1 MRQIGWTPKS
11 LRAFKRLVKR
21 NPNLRFAIEQTLIQL
36 SEDPFHSSLQTHKL
50 TGNLAGIWSASIDY
64 KLRILF
70 EFVNDDME
78 TQEPSI
84 LLLNLGSH
92 DDVY

>member
-11 LRAFKRLVKR
+11 LRAFRRLVKR
-21 NPNLRFAIEQTLIQL
+21 NPDLRSAIEKTLNQL
-36 SEDPFHSSLQTHKL
+36 SKDPFHPSLQTHKL
-50 TGNLAGIWSASIDY
+50 TGDLAGIWSASIDY

-70 EFVNDDME
+70 EFVNDME
-78 TQEPSI
+78 SQEQSI
-84 LLLNLGSH
+84 LLLNIGSH

>member
-21 NPNLRFAIEQTLIQL
+21 NPELRSAIEQTLNQL
-36 SEDPFHSSLQTHKL
+36 SEDPFQPSLQTHKL
-50 TGNLAGIWSASIDY
+50 TGDLAGIWSASIDY

-70 EFVNDDME
+70 EFVNDVE
-78 TQEPSI
+78 TQEQSI

>member
-11 LRAFKRLVKR
+11 LRASKRLIKR
-21 NPNLRFAIEQTLIQL
+21 NPDLRSAVEQTLNQL
-36 SEDPFHSSLQTHKL
+36 SEDPFHPSLQTHKL
-50 TGNLAGIWSASIDY
+50 TGGLAGVWSASIDY
-64 KLRILF
+64 KLRVLV
-70 EFVNDDME
+70 EFVNDVD
-78 TQEPSI
+78 TQEQSI

>member
-11 LRAFKRLVKR
+11 LRAFNRLIKR
-21 NPNLRFAIEQTLIQL
+21 NPDLRSAIEQTLNQL
-36 SEDPFHSSLQTHKL
+36 SEDPFHPSLQTHKL
-50 TGNLAGIWSASIDY
+50 TGDLAGIWSASIDY

-70 EFVNDDME
+70 EFVNDVE
-78 TQEPSI
+78 SQEQSI